1 MEKNKIIILN
11 DKNDNTDEV
20 LKHLKK
26 DILDIEILEITLE
39 ELNIIKNVLNKD
51 NRAINY
57 IMEKLNLLGIPN
69 DKVGYKYI
77 IDAVFLWD
85 KYNIKNNLNI
95 TFIYK
100 KLAIKYDKRRC
111 SIEKAIRKCIEYS
124 FTYGNLDELN
134 KLCLR
139 DISIHT
145 GKISN
150 KKFISKLAQYLKGK
164 EN

>member
-1 MEKNKIIILN
+1 MKKNKIIILN

-39 ELNIIKNVLNKD
+39 ELNIIKNVLNK
-51 NRAINY
+51 NIRAINY
-57 IMEKLNLLGIPN
+57 ITKKLNLLGIPN

-77 IDAVFLWD
+77 TDAVFLWN

-100 KLAIKYDKRRC
+100 KLAIKYDKNIC
-111 SIEKAIRKCIEYS
+111 SIEKAIRKCIEYC

-150 KKFISKLAQYLKGK
+150 KKFISKVAQYLKEK